1 MSRPPLNRLDA
12 LAIAAGGIL
21 GSLLRIWVG
30 LGFEG
35 DFPVPTL
42 LVNLAGAAALG
53 LLYGWQH
60 RLPPT
65 GIHLYM
71 VGFCGSFTT
80 VSLFAFETLELL
92 QEGRMAA
99 ALGYLLLPTLTALG
113 MVAWIVPRAE
123 AGSGGKGRSP

>member
-1 MSRPPLNRLDA
+1 MNRSPLSLADG

-21 GSLLRIWVG
+21 GSLLRTWIG

-35 DFPVPTL
+35 NFPVPTL

-60 RLPPT
+60 RLHPT

-92 QEGRMAA
+92 QQGRVAA
-99 ALGYLLLPTLTALG
+99 ALAYLLLPALTALG
-113 MVAWIVPRAE
+113 VVAWIVPRAE
-123 AGSGGKGRSP
+123 AGSREEGGAG